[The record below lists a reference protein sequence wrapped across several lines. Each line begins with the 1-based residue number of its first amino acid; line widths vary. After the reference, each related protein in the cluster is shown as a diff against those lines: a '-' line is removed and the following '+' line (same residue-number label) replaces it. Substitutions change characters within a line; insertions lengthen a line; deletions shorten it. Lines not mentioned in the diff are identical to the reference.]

1 MTVLSNLNDVNY
13 LAVLVAT
20 VAFMIIGALWYSPLL
35 FAKPWMADTGITAER
50 ASQTNNA
57 PLYVI
62 TAVLAL
68 ISSLTLALFLEGDPG
83 AGNGAVT
90 GLVAGI
96 GFALT
101 SMATTGLFNYTKPRL
116 TLIQAGYYVVSL
128 TVAGA
133 IIGAFG

>member
-20 VAFMIIGALWYSPLL
+20 VAFMVIGALWYSPLL
-35 FAKPWMADTGITAER
+35 FAKPWMADTGITAET
-50 ASQTNNA
+50 AWQGNNA
-57 PLYVI
+57 VLYAV
-62 TAVLAL
+62 TAVLAFV
-68 ISSLTLALFLEGDPG
+68 SSLTLALFLGPDPRVGPG
-83 AGNGAVT
+83 ALA
-90 GLVAGI
+90 GLVAGV

-101 SMATTGLFNYTKPRL
+101 SMVTTGLFNYTKPRL
-116 TLIQAGYYVVSL
+116 MLIQSGYYVVSL